1 MNIDNR
7 RPTNDRPSDRR
18 PTSGPIHTLE
28 DFKWP

>member
-1 MNIDNR
+1 MNIDDR
-7 RPTNDRPSDRR
+7 RPTTVR